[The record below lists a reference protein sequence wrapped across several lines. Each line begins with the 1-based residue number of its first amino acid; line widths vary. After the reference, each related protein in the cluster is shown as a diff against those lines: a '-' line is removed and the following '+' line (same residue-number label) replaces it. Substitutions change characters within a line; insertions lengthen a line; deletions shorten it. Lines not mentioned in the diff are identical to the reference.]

1 MNSRSFDGF
10 PFVFLN
16 LGRLPNLDFPT
27 PHSDSQKMENSDPS
41 SEPPPLPPKS
51 HGPNTRQWI
60 TLMHLSALAGLVIVG
75 FGHILGPLI
84 IWLLKKNDVPGMD
97 AAGREVLNYHI
108 SWSLWFFL
116 AGLVALF
123 GSCLIVPIAL
133 PVILVI
139 CWAVFLIMG
148 AIRASN
154 GESYK
159 FPLTIRFL

>member
-1 MNSRSFDGF
+1 
-10 PFVFLN
+10 
-16 LGRLPNLDFPT
+16 
-27 PHSDSQKMENSDPS
+27 
-41 SEPPPLPPKS
+41 
-51 HGPNTRQWI
+51 
-60 TLMHLSALAGLVIVG
+60 MHLSALAGLVIVG

-84 IWLLKKNDVPGMD
+84 IWLLKKTDVPGMD

-116 AGLVALF
+116 SGMVALF
-123 GSCLIVPIAL
+123 GSCLIIPIAL
-133 PVILVI
+133 PVLLVI

-154 GESYK
+154 GETYK

>member
-1 MNSRSFDGF
+1 
-10 PFVFLN
+10 
-16 LGRLPNLDFPT
+16 
-27 PHSDSQKMENSDPS
+27 
-41 SEPPPLPPKS
+41 
-51 HGPNTRQWI
+51 
-60 TLMHLSALAGLVIVG
+60 MHLSALAGLVIVG

-133 PVILVI
+133 PVLLVI
-139 CWAVFLIMG
+139 CWSVFLIMG